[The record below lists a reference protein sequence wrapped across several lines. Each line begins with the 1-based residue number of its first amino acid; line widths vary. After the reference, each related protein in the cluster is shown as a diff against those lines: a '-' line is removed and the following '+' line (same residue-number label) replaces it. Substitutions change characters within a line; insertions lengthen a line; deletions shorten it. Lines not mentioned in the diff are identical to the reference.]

1 MMFKMQHA
9 LRKALPGLVL
19 AALLLVPTQAMA
31 QEEPDERPDA
41 RFEGYLVGDN
51 NQIARVMTDG
61 GGGNAST
68 WFILAGLGLLGLGV
82 MFKAGKRT
90 HLD

>member
-1 MMFKMQHA
+1 MMSRMQHV
-9 LRKALPGLVL
+9 LRKALSGFVL
-19 AALLLVPTQAMA
+19 AAMLLAPAQAMA

-41 RFEGYLVGDN
+41 RFEGYLAGDKD
-51 NQIARVMTDG
+51 QIARVMNEKV
-61 GGGNAST
+61 GGNAST
-68 WFILAGLGLLGLGV
+68 WFILAGLGLLGIGV